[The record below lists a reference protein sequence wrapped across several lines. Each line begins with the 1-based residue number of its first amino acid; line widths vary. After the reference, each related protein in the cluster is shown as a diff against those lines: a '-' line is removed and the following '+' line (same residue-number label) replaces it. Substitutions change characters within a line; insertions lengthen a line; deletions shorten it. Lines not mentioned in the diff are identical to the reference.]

1 MNKFKVLA
9 VIIAALLLTL
19 CGCTQTPFQ
28 EYENFCDD
36 MDLRARAEDYLTKA
50 KDGDCGDFFED
61 ELKTY
66 IKDIQTFD
74 YSDNPKAREISDYY
88 ILCARN
94 MLLTITHNKN
104 GDTASA
110 AVSYCEAEANYA
122 EAVMIYSDFTV
133 KRND

>member
-1 MNKFKVLA
+1 MNKFKALA
-9 VIIAALLLTL
+9 FIIAALLFVL
-19 CGCTQTPFQ
+19 CACAQTPFQ

-61 ELKTY
+61 EVKTY
-66 IKDIQTFD
+66 IEDIQTFD
-74 YSDNPKAREISDYY
+74 CSDNTKAREISDYY
-88 ILCARN
+88 VSCAQN
-94 MLLTITHNKN
+94 ILLTINHNKN
-104 GDTASA
+104 GDMVSA
-110 AVSYCEAEANYA
+110 AVSYRAAEANYA